1 MCVFFPF
8 FLSEKKK
15 REKSSFM
22 HLRGP
27 LIAFFVSRKRR
38 RKEMWTDAPK
48 YLIYYQRG
56 LSLSLSQGEGKREAF
71 DHTHEP
77 LIKKDCWYEF
87 WKRHSTRHASPL
99 TDEAQCAFKI
109 LMIHWVVQFALRIA
123 VRSVLHRY
131 TSREIHRWKSSSLVF
146 VFSFSSL
153 FLLKTKEER
162 RRKKRKRYF
171 SITCWFLGFV
181 SFLSSINLFSK
192 KKKERWITF

>member
-56 LSLSLSQGEGKREAF
+56 LSLSLSQGEGK
-71 DHTHEP
+71 
-77 LIKKDCWYEF
+77 K
-87 WKRHSTRHASPL
+87 
-99 TDEAQCAFKI
+99 
-109 LMIHWVVQFALRIA
+109 
-123 VRSVLHRY
+123 RSVWSHPWTVNQKRLLVWVLEKTLDQACLAIDWRGAMCVQNFDDSLSCAIRITY
-131 TSREIHRWKSSSLVF
+131 RSSQRSSSLHEPRDPPLKV
-146 VFSFSSL
+146 VKFSICFLFFFSTS
-153 FLLKTKEER
+153 FEDK
-162 RRKKRKRYF
+162 RRKKK
-171 SITCWFLGFV
+171 
-181 SFLSSINLFSK
+181 K
-192 KKKERWITF
+192 KKKEVF